1 VEKRTGASVDEE
13 RAPRTQ
19 DCRRRT
25 VAPGCHCAGKN
36 VVNGHASYCLSIGG
50 VQIDDAVVRAVLA
63 ALEPLGLEAE
73 LAAAKKL
80 FKRFAATLRLSS

>member
-1 VEKRTGASVDEE
+1 
-13 RAPRTQ
+13 
-19 DCRRRT
+19 
-25 VAPGCHCAGKN
+25 

>member
-1 VEKRTGASVDEE
+1 
-13 RAPRTQ
+13 
-19 DCRRRT
+19 
-25 VAPGCHCAGKN
+25 

-73 LAAAKKL
+73 LAAAKLLKEVI
-80 FKRFAATLRLSS
+80 AS